1 MFIGALFIIVKKK
14 KTTQMPVKLIITTEY
29 YPSVKSEVPIY
40 ATTQL
45 NLENIIQSERSQ
57 SQSYILSNS
66 TYIKYSAQ
74 TNS

>member
-1 MFIGALFIIVKKK
+1 MFIGALFIIVRKK
-14 KTTQMPVKLIITTEY
+14 KTTQMSVKLIITTEY
-29 YPSVKSEVPIY
+29 YPSVKSEVPIH

-66 TYIKYSAQ
+66 IYIKYSAQ
-74 TNS
+74 TNP